1 MTKVVKR
8 DNKKENFDEGKITR
22 AIESA
27 AKEAKLPPN
36 KIALLLET
44 GAKNII
50 RYASNEK
57 EIRSSTIRENI
68 LNTLDVT
75 EPVVSRSWR
84 DYDRR
89 VKGIS

>member
-8 DNKKENFDEGKITR
+8 NNKKENFDEKKITM
-22 AIESA
+22 AIEAA
-27 AKEAKLPPN
+27 AKEAKLPEH
-36 KIALLLET
+36 KIRRLMET
-44 GAKNII
+44 GSKNII
-50 RYASNEK
+50 QYASKEK

-68 LNTLDVT
+68 LNKLDVD
-75 EPVVSRSWR
+75 EPAVSRSWR

>member
-8 DNKKENFDEGKITR
+8 DNKKENFDEKKIKR
-22 AIESA
+22 AIAAA
-27 AKEAKLPPN
+27 AKEAELPQK
-36 KIALLLET
+36 KIDILLET

-50 RYASNEK
+50 QYASKEK
-57 EIRSSTIRENI
+57 EIRSSTIRESI
-68 LNTLDVT
+68 LNKLDVD